1 MRVGEWKVVDTTSFN
16 KEDCTYYDNTTRS
29 QCEDYGPCEL
39 DRTSGCVKV
48 NGNIDCTTVYGG
60 YDIHQR
66 GDVCSA
72 AHQVIQQP
80 ALIS

>member
-29 QCEDYGPCEL
+29 QCEDYGPCNQ
-39 DRTSGCVKV
+39 RGCAKV
-48 NGNIDCTTVYGG
+48 NGNIDCTTVGGG
-60 YDIHQR
+60 YDTHQR
-66 GDVCSA
+66 ADMCSA

-80 ALIS
+80 AL